1 MEAVGR
7 RLKYEP
13 TISLLPT
20 NLEPLKGDPLAALF
34 SGRRLWVMTTSS
46 YYSVQFHPESQ
57 RVTLIQYSASSRLHI
72 RDSAWQWVAGD
83 VIDLLTRFPVFTV
96 PEDA

>member
-1 MEAVGR
+1 MEAVGQR
-7 RLKYEP
+7 IKYEP

-34 SGRRLWVMTTSS
+34 SGRRLWVMASSS

-57 RVTLIQYSASSRLHI
+57 RVTLIKYSASSRLHI
-72 RDSAWQWVAGD
+72 QDSAWQWVAGD
-83 VIDLLTRFPVFTV
+83 IIDLVTRFPVFVT
-96 PEDA
+96 PDN